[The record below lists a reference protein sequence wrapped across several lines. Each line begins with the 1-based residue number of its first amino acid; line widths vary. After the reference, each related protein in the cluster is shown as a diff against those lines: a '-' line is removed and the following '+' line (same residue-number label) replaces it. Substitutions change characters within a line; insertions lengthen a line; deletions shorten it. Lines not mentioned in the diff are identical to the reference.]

1 MDHNLIL
8 PFILHEAGT
17 TVNDN
22 SIIHLNKPCIDDN
35 AIIFLN
41 SDLIIWLHLHGTFS
55 YFSTRMPTPDDIL
68 NPAYRVVFITSEGAS
83 CNPQCTSYQLNEET
97 HIDYYVN
104 LTKPR
109 HRTPHMI
116 KDDDIYLDYAHAMA
130 AEVNVPSDF
139 FPDKSYLID
148 NIITSI
154 PRFATLE
161 RSPWDKL
168 LYSQADTCI

>member
-1 MDHNLIL
+1 M
-8 PFILHEAGT
+8 
-17 TVNDN
+17 
-22 SIIHLNKPCIDDN
+22 IHLNKTSIN
-35 AIIFLN
+35 EHAIICPN
-41 SDLIIWLHLHGTFS
+41 SDLRIRFHLCGTFS
-55 YFSTRMPTPDDIL
+55 CFSTRMPTPDEIL
-68 NPAYRVVFITSEGAS
+68 EPTSRVVVITPEGAS
-83 CNPQCTSYQLNEET
+83 WNPQCTSYQLNEET

-139 FPDKSYLID
+139 FPVKSYLID
-148 NIITSI
+148 NIITFI